1 MSASAHIGHTP
12 VPLQFGHLSWLQLT
26 NPFILATMTLKNV
39 SFLALIGMLLLF
51 ILVAVDFLNTVEG
64 VLRDIVPAA
73 ALLRPLIYMFA
84 TITVTVFYW
93 VFNRS
98 QG

>member
-1 MSASAHIGHTP
+1 
-12 VPLQFGHLSWLQLT
+12 
-26 NPFILATMTLKNV
+26 MTLKNV

-64 VLRDIVPAA
+64 VLRGIVPAVA
-73 ALLRPLIYMFA
+73 MLRSLIYLFA
-84 TITVTVFYW
+84 SSTVTVFFW

-98 QG
+98 TL

>member
-1 MSASAHIGHTP
+1 
-12 VPLQFGHLSWLQLT
+12 
-26 NPFILATMTLKNV
+26 MTLKNV
-39 SFLALIGMLLLF
+39 SFLALIGMLFLS

-64 VLRDIVPAA
+64 VLRNIVPTV
-73 ALLRPLIYMFA
+73 ALLRSLIYLFV
-84 TITVTVFYW
+84 TITVTVFFW